1 MNRKLNILLRLLGE
15 EKLQEI
21 NSYVS
26 EVFLN
31 DFCEYKDKEQVL
43 NSFGEKMN
51 DFSHELTDI
60 ELMDLRSYTGY
71 NFKNI
76 NAILRGSWN
85 YEENGLLNQ
94 EVEAKYRSL
103 ARNIENII
111 DKFPKPD
118 TNFVA
123 FRGVEAN
130 YFSKYGIIS
139 LNELVS
145 MKDKFIYE
153 EGFTSTSI
161 LKDTSY
167 FGKSL
172 ETGKN
177 YNVEIKY
184 LISSD
189 SQDGAL
195 LMNSNFS
202 YSPNQNEFLI
212 NVGSLSKVIDVN
224 IDYEN
229 STASLTVVLV
239 PKKLW
244 NIYQLNDI
252 RDSKEVVRCV

>member
-1 MNRKLNILLRLLGE
+1 MNA
-15 EKLQEI
+15 
-21 NSYVS
+21 
-26 EVFLN
+26 
-31 DFCEYKDKEQVL
+31 
-43 NSFGEKMN
+43 
-51 DFSHELTDI
+51 FSHELTDI

-76 NAILRGSWN
+76 NAILRGNWN

-103 ARNIENII
+103 ARNIENIT
-111 DKFPKPD
+111 DKFPKLD
-118 TNFVA
+118 TNFVV

-130 YFSKYGIIS
+130 YFSKYGITS
-139 LNELVS
+139 LNELAS

-202 YSPNQNEFLI
+202 YSPN
-212 NVGSLSKVIDVN
+212 
-224 IDYEN
+224 
-229 STASLTVVLV
+229 
-239 PKKLW
+239 
-244 NIYQLNDI
+244 
-252 RDSKEVVRCV
+252 

>member
-1 MNRKLNILLRLLGE
+1 MNA
-15 EKLQEI
+15 
-21 NSYVS
+21 
-26 EVFLN
+26 
-31 DFCEYKDKEQVL
+31 
-43 NSFGEKMN
+43 
-51 DFSHELTDI
+51 FSHELTDI

-76 NAILRGSWN
+76 NAILRGNWN

-111 DKFPKPD
+111 DKFLKPD
-118 TNFVA
+118 TNFVV

-130 YFSKYGIIS
+130 YFSKCGITS
-139 LNELVS
+139 LNELAS

-212 NVGSLSKVIDVN
+212 NAGSLSKVIDVN
-224 IDYEN
+224 VDYEN
-229 STASLTVVLV
+229 FTASLTVVLV

>member
-1 MNRKLNILLRLLGE
+1 MHA
-15 EKLQEI
+15 
-21 NSYVS
+21 
-26 EVFLN
+26 
-31 DFCEYKDKEQVL
+31 
-43 NSFGEKMN
+43 
-51 DFSHELTDI
+51 FSHELTDI

-76 NAILRGSWN
+76 NAILRGNWN

-103 ARNIENII
+103 ARNIENIT
-111 DKFPKPD
+111 DKFPKLD
-118 TNFVA
+118 TNFVV

-130 YFSKYGIIS
+130 YFSKYGITS
-139 LNELVS
+139 LNELAS

-189 SQDGAL
+189 SQNGAL

-212 NVGSLSKVIDVN
+212 NAGSLSKVIDV
-224 IDYEN
+224 IVDYEN
-229 STASLTVVLV
+229 STASLTIVLV

-244 NIYQLNDI
+244 NIYEVNNT
-252 RDSKEVVRCV
+252 KEIIEKPRSY

>member
-1 MNRKLNILLRLLGE
+1 MDRKLRILLRLLGK
-15 EKLQEI
+15 EKIDEI
-21 NSYVS
+21 ESYVNDIP
-26 EVFLN
+26 LD
-31 DFCEYKDKEQVL
+31 DFCEFHSREQVL
-43 NSFGEKMN
+43 GLFSEKIN
-51 DFSHELTDI
+51 DFRYQLTDI

-76 NAILRGSWN
+76 NAILRGNWN

-94 EVEAKYRSL
+94 EVGAKYRSL

-118 TNFVA
+118 TNFVV
-123 FRGVEAN
+123 FRGVEVN
-130 YFSKYGIIS
+130 YFSKYGITS
-139 LNELVS
+139 LNELAS

-167 FGKSL
+167 FSKSL

-212 NVGSLSKVIDVN
+212 NAGSLSKVIDVN
-224 IDYEN
+224 VDYEN
-229 STASLTVVLV
+229 FTASLTVVLV

-244 NIYQLNDI
+244 NIYEVNNT
-252 RDSKEVVRCV
+252 KEQNEKPRSY

>member
-1 MNRKLNILLRLLGE
+1 
-15 EKLQEI
+15 
-21 NSYVS
+21 
-26 EVFLN
+26 
-31 DFCEYKDKEQVL
+31 
-43 NSFGEKMN
+43 
-51 DFSHELTDI
+51 
-60 ELMDLRSYTGY
+60 
-71 NFKNI
+71 
-76 NAILRGSWN
+76 
-85 YEENGLLNQ
+85 
-94 EVEAKYRSL
+94 
-103 ARNIENII
+103 
-111 DKFPKPD
+111 
-118 TNFVA
+118 
-123 FRGVEAN
+123 
-130 YFSKYGIIS
+130 
-139 LNELVS
+139 

-212 NVGSLSKVIDVN
+212 NVGSLAKVIDVN
-224 IDYEN
+224 VDYEN

-244 NIYQLNDI
+244 NIYEVNNT
-252 RDSKEVVRCV
+252 KEIIEKPRSY